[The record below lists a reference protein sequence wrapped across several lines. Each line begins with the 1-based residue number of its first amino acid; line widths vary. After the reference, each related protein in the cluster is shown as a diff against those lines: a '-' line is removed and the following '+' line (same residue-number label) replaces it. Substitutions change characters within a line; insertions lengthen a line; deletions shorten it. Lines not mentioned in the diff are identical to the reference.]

1 MTQPPPTAH
10 FYISCFCP
18 LFFTFPTRPKLQCLA
33 LALTADVGDRWAA
46 GEGEG
51 AFWQQPR
58 PTQRKGEGEVF
69 SFLPVR
75 KRRRRI
81 ADRGAR
87 IK

>member
-10 FYISCFCP
+10 FYICCLCP
-18 LFFTFPTRPKLQCLA
+18 LFFTFPTRPKLQCLSR
-33 LALTADVGDRWAA
+33 LMWETVGLLGKGRAPFGSSPA
-46 GEGEG
+46 
-51 AFWQQPR
+51 PR
-58 PTQRKGEGEVF
+58 REKERERF
-69 SFLPVR
+69 SLFFPVR